1 MRYPAGFLDEIRARL
16 PASAV
21 VGRRVKL
28 RKQGRE
34 FAGLSPFNAEKTPSF
49 FVNDSKGRWF
59 DFSAGKNGDIFNFLM
74 ETEGLTFPEAVER
87 LAAEAGVPMPERD
100 PHAEERE
107 KERATLYDV
116 LELAAKFFEERLQS
130 REGAAARG
138 YLLNRGLGL
147 DLQRK
152 FRVGYAGPER
162 AALKEHLAGKSIDQN
177 QMIAAGLL
185 VAGDDIPVSFD
196 RFRER
201 VIFPIAD
208 FRGRIVGFGGRAL
221 ASDVPAKY
229 LNSPETELFH
239 KGSLLYNGAEARKA
253 VHDAGTVIAVEG
265 YVDAIQMVGAGFTH
279 TVAPLGTALTERQLE
294 ILWRMA
300 DEPILCF
307 DGDSAG
313 LRAAFRAVDLALP
326 LLKPGKSIRF
336 ALLPGGQ
343 DPDDLIRSA
352 GKDAM
357 AAVIAAARPL
367 VEMIWVRET
376 EAHVFDTPERRA
388 ALEARLREI
397 AGGIGDESVRRHYGQ
412 AFAERVAAF
421 FPDVSQ
427 RGRANSEWR
436 IANRRGDRDRSSTTR
451 YSLLATRSDTRSPIP
466 ISDRLRR
473 STILAGRSSYSLR
486 EVVLVMT
493 MVNHPGLIPVHLDAF
508 AHIEFAHADLDQLRG
523 ALLEIAANGDEWE
536 APALR
541 GKLGE
546 GRFSALLARLDAQI
560 EAIGHWPAKPDAAPR
575 DAEEGWLQALTLHRR
590 KGTLH
595 KELKDAEAAL
605 AEDPSEANLARL
617 VDIQSQLASSEGTEA
632 LIEGFGASSGRERR
646 VF

>member
-1 MRYPAGFLDEIRARL
+1 MRFPAGFLDEIRARL
-16 PASAV
+16 PTSSV

-49 FVNDSKGRWF
+49 FVNDAKGRWF
-59 DFSAGKNGDIFNFLM
+59 DFSAQKNGDIFNFLM
-74 ETEGLTFPEAVER
+74 ETEGLSFPEAVER
-87 LAAEAGVPMPERD
+87 LAGEAGVAMPERD
-100 PHAEERE
+100 AQAEERE
-107 KERATLYDV
+107 KERASLYDV
-116 LELAAKFFEERLQS
+116 MELTAKFFEAGLHT
-130 REGAAARG
+130 GAGASARG
-138 YLLNRGLGL
+138 YLLNRGLGP
-147 DLQRK
+147 DLQRR

-162 AALKEHLAGKSIDQN
+162 GALKQHLAGKGIDHG

-185 VAGDDIPVSFD
+185 VSGDDIPVSFD

-221 ASDVPAKY
+221 SPDVPAKY

-253 VHDAGTVIAVEG
+253 AHDAGTVIVVEG
-265 YVDAIQMVGAGFTH
+265 YADVIQMAGAGFGH
-279 TVAPLGTALTERQLE
+279 TVAPLGTALTERQLA

-307 DGDSAG
+307 DGDKAG
-313 LRAAFRAVDLALP
+313 LRAAFRAVDLVLP
-326 LLKPGKSIRF
+326 LLQPGKSIRF
-336 ALLPGGQ
+336 ALLPEGQ
-343 DPDDLIRSA
+343 DPDDLIRS
-352 GKDAM
+352 GGRDAM

-367 VEMIWVRET
+367 VEMIWTRET
-376 EAHVFDTPERRA
+376 ESHVFDTPERRA
-388 ALEARLREI
+388 ALEARLKEI
-397 AGGIGDESVRRHYGQ
+397 ARDIGEESVRRHYIQ
-412 AFAERVAAF
+412 AFGERIAAF
-421 FPDVSQ
+421 FPDTSR
-427 RGRANSEWR
+427 RGRGERGEPGEGWR
-436 IANRRGDRDRSSTTR
+436 RPAYDNRRGGGSAQGPARRR
-451 YSLLATRSDTRSPIP
+451 AIP

-473 STILAGRSSYSLR
+473 STIMSGRSALPLR

-508 AHIEFAHADLDQLRG
+508 AHIEFSHGDLDRLRT
-523 ALLEIAANGDEWE
+523 AILEIAGDGEEWE
-536 APALR
+536 AKALR
-541 GKLGE
+541 GRLAKAP
-546 GRFSALLARLDAQI
+546 FSALLERLDAQI
-560 EAIGHWPAKPDAAPR
+560 EAIGHWPARQNASLS

-595 KELKDAEAAL
+595 KELRDAEAAL
-605 AEDPSEANLARL
+605 ADMPSEANLERL
-617 VDIQSQLASSEGTEA
+617 VDIQNQLASSEGTEA
-632 LIEGFGASSGRERR
+632 LIEGFGASSGREKR